1 MVYID
6 DDGIIYD
13 ASLNQTNI
21 GGNNNKV
28 GGSDHHTEQSVLII
42 HSSIVCSSFTK
53 QGTTLTSP
61 ILAGGVL
68 AILVNSRQ
76 WVHSIH

>member
-6 DDGIIYD
+6 DDSIIYD

-28 GGSDHHTEQSVLII
+28 RRGQLSADLFVLIP

-53 QGTTLTSP
+53 RRMTLTSP
-61 ILAGGVL
+61 IPAGDASEISV
-68 AILVNSRQ
+68 R
-76 WVHSIH
+76 

>member
-1 MVYID
+1 MYIRSDAIVYID

-28 GGSDHHTEQSVLII
+28 GSSDLSTELFVLIP

-53 QGTTLTSP
+53 RRMKPTSP
-61 ILAGGVL
+61 ILAGDVSE
-68 AILVNSRQ
+68 ILVR
-76 WVHSIH
+76 